1 MSAEGKTVLIVEDEK
16 AIVDILEYNLKKAGY
31 TVLKAFDG
39 PAGLD
44 MALSGKPDLIL
55 LDIMLP
61 MLDGFS
67 VCRAIR
73 ERDPVLPIL
82 LLTARGEEEDKVRGL
97 ELGAD
102 DYITKPFSIK
112 ELLARVKA
120 NMRRTLLDVPRG
132 EEGGGAEK
140 LTAGTLALDQ
150 NRMEVCRDGAPLELS
165 QREYDLLLYLWLHK
179 NKVISREDLMEKVWG
194 YEYYGDLRAV
204 DVAVR
209 RLREKLE
216 ENPAEPVYILTRR
229 GAGYMFSDNG

>member
-1 MSAEGKTVLIVEDEK
+1 VSDKKTVLIVEDER
-16 AIVDILEYNLKKAGY
+16 AIVDILEFNLKRAGY
-31 TVLKAFDG
+31 TILKAFDG

-44 MALSGKPDLIL
+44 MALSKKPDLVL

-61 MLDGFS
+61 MMDGFS

-73 ERDPVLPIL
+73 ERDAVLPIL

-102 DYITKPFSIK
+102 DYITKPFSVK

-120 NMRRTLLDVPRG
+120 NIRRTQLEESREDAELLAT
-132 EEGGGAEK
+132 GA
-140 LTAGTLALDQ
+140 LTLDQ
-150 NRMEVCRDGAPLELS
+150 GRMEVRRDGETLELS
-165 QREYDLLLYLWLHK
+165 QREFDLLLYLWQRK
-179 NKVISREDLMEKVWG
+179 NKVVSREELMEKVWG
-194 YEYYGDLRAV
+194 YEFYGDLRAV

-216 ENPAEPVYILTRR
+216 EYPAEPIYILTRR
-229 GAGYMFSDNG
+229 GAGYLFSDNS

>member
-1 MSAEGKTVLIVEDEK
+1 MSAERKTILIVEDEK
-16 AIVDILEYNLKKAGY
+16 AIVDILEFNLTRVGY
-31 TVLKAFDG
+31 AVLKAFDG
-39 PAGLD
+39 PSGLD
-44 MALSGKPDLIL
+44 MALAKKPDLVL

-61 MLDGFS
+61 MMDGFS

-73 ERDPVLPIL
+73 ERDAVLPIL

-120 NMRRTLLDVPRG
+120 NIRRTQL
-132 EEGGGAEK
+132 EGRNEDAEILEAGA
-140 LTAGTLALDQ
+140 LTLDQ
-150 NRMEVCRDGAPLELS
+150 GRLEVRRDGEALELS
-165 QREYDLLLYLWLHK
+165 QREYDLLLYLWQRK
-179 NKVISREDLMEKVWG
+179 NKVVSREELMEKVWG

-216 ENPAEPVYILTRR
+216 EYPAEPVYILTRR
-229 GAGYMFSDNG
+229 GAGYLFSDS